1 MLYQLSYFR
10 IYLPLWRLVMYKERL
25 FFVPECE
32 IRELLRIEKKTLLVF
47 WRVQGA
53 FRNFNFRFAFV
64 AHAVKAVAATQYECG
79 EGKQLYVEEEAG

>member
-1 MLYQLSYFR
+1 
-10 IYLPLWRLVMYKERL
+10 MYKEHV

-64 AHAVKAVAATQYECG
+64 AHAVKAVAATQYACG
-79 EGKQLYVEEEAG
+79 DGKQLYVEEDAG